1 MVIYRFF
8 QQTRKPK
15 KNAKTSPLV
24 SKTFPFSD
32 VKKKKT
38 FLWLSLLTDKSGK
51 KGRKGILLFL
61 TTFVRLRQSRFS
73 CSPSFLPEM
82 ACHVTQHVP
91 QTIDMPYYGSDFIR
105 HFFVTFQ
112 RGRWFFVFSNDNLI
126 TTKPPKKNRDACGP
140 GDLLMRR
147 RYMFMSGPWTGCDR
161 LPSVSLHGHQV
172 KRLEVSAFMCEFIDS
187 LRWAKQK

>member
-1 MVIYRFF
+1 MTAYIHLDVEGVALCQILLVSSVFEADASPTGTNETRFRRVVTWALHPQIRMVIYRFF

-126 TTKPPKKNRDACGP
+126 TTKPPKK
-140 GDLLMRR
+140 
-147 RYMFMSGPWTGCDR
+147 
-161 LPSVSLHGHQV
+161 
-172 KRLEVSAFMCEFIDS
+172 K
-187 LRWAKQK
+187 